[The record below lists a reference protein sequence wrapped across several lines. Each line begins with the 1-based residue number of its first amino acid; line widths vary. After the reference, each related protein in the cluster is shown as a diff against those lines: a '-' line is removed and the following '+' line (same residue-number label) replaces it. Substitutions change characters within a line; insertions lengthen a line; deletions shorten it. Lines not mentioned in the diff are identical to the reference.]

1 MNIIFKS
8 LFTLFTALIAIVY
21 WHEYGPQNYLWLSD
35 IGLFLTVAAL
45 WLESSLL
52 ISIAAVGILPLEAV
66 WTLDFCAHILTGTS
80 PVGLTGYMFDLN
92 LPLYLRAISLFHLVL
107 PVMWLWLLE
116 HCGYDG
122 RGFKYATIL
131 CTAVFIATY
140 ALPDPFENI
149 NLIFTPQFRHLTWIS
164 PRGWFVGQIIVLPI
178 FLFYPMHK
186 ILEYFFAK
194 K

>member
-1 MNIIFKS
+1 MNALFKS
-8 LFTLFTALIAIVY
+8 LFTLFAAITAFIY
-21 WHEYGPQNYLWLSD
+21 WHEYGPQNFLWLSD

-45 WLESSLL
+45 WSTSSLL
-52 ISIAAVGILPLEAV
+52 ISIISVGILPLEIV

-107 PVMWLWLLE
+107 PVLWLALLE
-116 HCGYDG
+116 KWGYDQ

-131 CTAVFIATY
+131 CTAVFVATY
-140 ALPDPFENI
+140 ALPHPSENI
-149 NLIFTPQFRHLTWIS
+149 NLIFTPAFRDLTWIS
-164 PRGWFVGQIIVLPI
+164 PRGWFIGQIIVLPI
-178 FLFYPMHK
+178 FLFWPVHR
-186 ILEYFFAK
+186 ILEWAFRK